1 MRNRAVTTTVI
12 LLAALVLGACSTMT
26 VSTDY
31 DRAASFAAYKT
42 FDFIPAEEWS
52 DARHRRG
59 LWGERVA
66 MAFLTSCGWYIE
78 AHRFRLGH
86 RDVDL
91 VTRRGAVVA
100 FVEVKTRRSTAWGA
114 SSESVSWRKRR
125 RIARVSTTTSG
136 WTWSS
141 ASASARPSLRST

>member
-1 MRNRAVTTTVI
+1 MR
-12 LLAALVLGACSTMT
+12 ST
-26 VSTDY
+26 
-31 DRAASFAAYKT
+31 R
-42 FDFIPAEEWS
+42 DFIPAEEWS

-114 SSESVSWRKRR
+114 PSESVSWRKRR
-125 RIARVSTTTSG
+125 RIARVADVWRERYGRVGDLYRFDVVEVRLGPGG
-136 WTWSS
+136 WQVSHLEDAW
-141 ASASARPSLRST
+141 RLDGH